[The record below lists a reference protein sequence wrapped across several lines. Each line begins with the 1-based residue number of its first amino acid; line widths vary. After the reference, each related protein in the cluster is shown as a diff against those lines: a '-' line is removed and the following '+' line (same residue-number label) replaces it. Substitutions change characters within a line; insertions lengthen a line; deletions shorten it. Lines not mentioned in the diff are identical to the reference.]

1 MAKAQGSTKQ
11 LLVDIPG
18 SLAQKQRQQRQQ
30 QQHKKKKKKKFTS
43 PAVDPPLT
51 SEPARCLRTTTLGSD
66 MKVFPVILD
75 LVVAP

>member
-30 QQHKKKKKKKFTS
+30 QQHKKRKKFTS

-66 MKVFPVILD
+66 MKAFPVILD